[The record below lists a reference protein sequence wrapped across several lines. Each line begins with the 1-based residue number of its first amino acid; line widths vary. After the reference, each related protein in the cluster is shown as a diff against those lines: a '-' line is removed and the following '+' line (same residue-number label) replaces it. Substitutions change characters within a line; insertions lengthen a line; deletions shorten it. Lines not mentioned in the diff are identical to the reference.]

1 VIATEPSPETTAA
14 ALPGASRVEG
24 GGARRPTS
32 GEDLV
37 FAAAVAAIALH
48 VLVDAFVFLEP
59 GVSRGDHLVPGLV
72 PVVIFAL
79 AAWLFPR
86 SRAGLGAFVALLLGA
101 LALVGF
107 GVVLSGAR
115 ADGVGGSDWTGFLLA
130 PAGVALIGL
139 GARLLWRTRRR
150 DGSWARRL
158 GRRAL
163 LAVGALVVLYYVVLP
178 TSMAL
183 VATHRPRD
191 ARPIADLGSAS
202 REVTVTT
209 ADGLDLWALYAAPRQ
224 RLLLG
229 MTSGDGAVI
238 ILYPGQGAA
247 DHARMLVRNGF
258 GVLLLDP
265 RGYGRSEGDPNA
277 YGWGNVR
284 DIDAAVAWLE
294 GRPEVGEGRIGGL
307 GLSVGGEQ
315 MLETAAGNEDLRAV
329 VSEGAGIRSVRE
341 SLVREGPNAIEL
353 ALQYPWD
360 LAQTVATAVL
370 SGDAPP
376 PSLEDLVAQI
386 SPNAMFL
393 IYGEQGQ
400 DVEAAVN
407 TPYFA
412 AAGDPKELWEVPGA
426 GHTGGIDAQPSE
438 YERRVVDFFD
448 ETLPPVRFS
457 QARVEP

>member
-1 VIATEPSPETTAA
+1 MV
-14 ALPGASRVEG
+14 
-24 GGARRPTS
+24 
-32 GEDLV
+32 
-37 FAAAVAAIALH
+37 ALH

-59 GVSRGDHLVPGLV
+59 GVTRVDHLVPGLV
-72 PVVIFAL
+72 PVAVLAL
-79 AAWLFPR
+79 AAGLFPR
-86 SRAGLGAFVALLLGA
+86 VRPGIGAIIALVLGA

-130 PAGVALIGL
+130 PAGIVLIGL

-150 DGSWARRL
+150 DGSFARRL

-163 LAVGALVVLYYVVLP
+163 LAVGALFVVYWVVLP
-178 TSMAL
+178 VSMSL
-183 VATHRPRD
+183 VATHRPRNVK
-191 ARPIADLGSAS
+191 PVPDLGIPA
-202 REVTVTT
+202 RGVTVTT
-209 ADGLDLWALYAAPRQ
+209 VDGLDLWALYVAPREAPGHVYRPQ
-224 RLLLG
+224 AA
-229 MTSGDGAVI
+229 AV
-238 ILYPGQGAA
+238 ILYPGEGAA

-277 YGWGNVR
+277 YGWGNAR

-315 MLETAAGNEDLRAV
+315 LLEAAAGNDGLRAV
-329 VSEGAGIRSVRE
+329 VSEGAGTRSVRE

-353 ALQYPWD
+353 ALQYPYD
-360 LAQTVATAVL
+360 LMQSLATWVF

-386 SPNAMFL
+386 SPNAAFL
-393 IYGEQGQ
+393 IYGEEGQ
-400 DVEAAVN
+400 AVEETVNVPYFEAAD
-407 TPYFA
+407 
-412 AAGDPKELWEVPGA
+412 DPRELWEVPGA
-426 GHTGGIDAQPSE
+426 RHTGGIDAQPAE
-438 YERRVVDFFD
+438 YERRVVAFFD

-457 QARVEP
+457 QARGEP